1 MDISQEDFINKV
13 HRWHW
18 SSWPPWYYRC
28 PTQGWTSWRRSW
40 ILMYQSRSHPSSG
53 ALFLSRSFYNFLFI
67 SNSSPNQNFVNISR
81 CCWWFSSLAG
91 VILCK
96 NYVFCFNSLLENTFS
111 SPPSCICLI
120 SLNLL
125 RPSQMVVAKGF
136 NVERPVFS
144 GLPTFHISQKPCSI
158 THHLTL

>member
-1 MDISQEDFINKV
+1 
-13 HRWHW
+13 
-18 SSWPPWYYRC
+18 
-28 PTQGWTSWRRSW
+28 
-40 ILMYQSRSHPSSG
+40 MYQSRSHPSSG

-96 NYVFCFNSLLENTFS
+96 NYVFCFNSRLENTFS
-111 SPPSCICLI
+111 SPPSCICLL